1 MRISDPT
8 GRHCIFCGNPADSRE
23 HLLPNWLQGI
33 LPSDE
38 PSVAWREVGGVKTSW
53 ETKRFSEKTKLVCAA
68 CNHGWMSRLENVAKE
83 VLSPAIT
90 RSLLPYHLDLRA
102 QWIAAQWAAKTGYVF
117 QGQGQDLLIP
127 AIRPILL
134 RMNGKPAPQV
144 SVFLGSHYRALRDP
158 GNSVYMQKP
167 IQAQWEGSS
176 PETAQEF
183 GYLSF
188 LAVGGVS
195 FLIVEHRFGEYIEV
209 MLGEHTSKMFTKIW
223 PSSARVAAWPPELLM
238 DLELV
243 EPFFLQ
249 DSWPPALDIR
259 VFPNSK
265 VHQPPFSE
273 AI

>member
-1 MRISDPT
+1 MNVQGTRL
-8 GRHCIFCGNPADSRE
+8 CIFCGNPATSGE
-23 HLLPNWLQGI
+23 HLLPKWLQKI

-38 PSVAWREVGGVKTSW
+38 HYVYWREVGGVKTSW
-53 ETKRFSEKTKLVCAA
+53 KKKGFSEKVKLVCRE
-68 CNHGWMSRLENVAKE
+68 CNNGWMSRLETAAKD

-90 RSLLPYHLDLRA
+90 RSSLPYQLDLRA

-117 QGQGQDLLIP
+117 QGQGRELLVP
-127 AIRPILL
+127 RMRPFLL
-134 RMNGKPAPQV
+134 RMNGMPPPQV
-144 SVFLGSHYRALRDP
+144 SVFVGSHYRALRDP
-158 GNSVYMQKP
+158 GNSVYIQKP
-167 IQAQWEGSS
+167 IQIHWDSAPAESV
-176 PETAQEF
+176 QEF

-195 FLIVEHRFGEYIEV
+195 FLVVEHRFGEYIEV
-209 MLGEHTSKMFTKIW
+209 VLGEHTSKMFTKVW
-223 PSSARVAAWPPELLM
+223 PRCTKIVAWPPEVLM

-259 VFPNSK
+259 IFPGST